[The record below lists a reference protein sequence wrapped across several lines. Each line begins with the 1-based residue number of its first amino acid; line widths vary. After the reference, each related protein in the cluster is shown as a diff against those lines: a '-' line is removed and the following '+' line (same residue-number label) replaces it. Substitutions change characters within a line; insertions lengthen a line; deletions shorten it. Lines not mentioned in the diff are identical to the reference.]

1 VRSAAAVT
9 TGNAAWADPAPDGR
23 PGPPGFAAVV
33 VDGTVMAVLSG
44 DLDAGT
50 RHVLAHHLA
59 QIARLRPERIIFE
72 MSGVGFAD
80 CAAMRLVV
88 GAGGS
93 LPAGVRP
100 VLNGPGPGPRRVL
113 ELTGLD
119 ACCDILP

>member
-1 VRSAAAVT
+1 
-9 TGNAAWADPAPDGR
+9 
-23 PGPPGFAAVV
+23 
-33 VDGTVMAVLSG
+33 
-44 DLDAGT
+44 
-50 RHVLAHHLA
+50 
-59 QIARLRPERIIFE
+59 

-119 ACCDILP
+119 ARCDILP